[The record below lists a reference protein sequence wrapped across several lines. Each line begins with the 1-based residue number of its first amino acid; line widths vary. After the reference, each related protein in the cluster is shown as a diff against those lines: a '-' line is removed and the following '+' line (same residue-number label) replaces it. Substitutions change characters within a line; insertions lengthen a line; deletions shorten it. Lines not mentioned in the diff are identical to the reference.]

1 MPNFFFFGEKERWL
15 EEEVKKIYMP
25 QIAFWATLRCLL
37 PATKC
42 HKDQASFHA
51 TKTKSK
57 GQEKKRQ
64 KEKQSERDKDSVLAT
79 TNVSPYQ
86 RSIIK
91 SVATRLP
98 ACACYCCSLHLTFSA
113 TNKAPISDRVIVDST
128 RGLSASKFCGCVVA
142 KMLIS
147 VLRVPCGKW
156 QLVTTV

>member
-1 MPNFFFFGEKERWL
+1 
-15 EEEVKKIYMP
+15 MP

-42 HKDQASFHA
+42 HKDQASFQA

-64 KEKQSERDKDSVLAT
+64 KEKQSERDKDNVLAT

-98 ACACYCCSLHLTFSA
+98 ACLPA
-113 TNKAPISDRVIVDST
+113 TAARFT
-128 RGLSASKFCGCVVA
+128 
-142 KMLIS
+142 
-147 VLRVPCGKW
+147 
-156 QLVTTV
+156 